1 MIKLGY
7 EIKTGKEVGIKPSHL
22 IVTGITQLSG
32 KTTTLE
38 ALIKRSGLKAVIF
51 KTKIG
56 EKSFT
61 EGTEIAPFF
70 RDRSDYEFVKSLI
83 EAYAKEKLFLE
94 KGTLMRLCKGS
105 SSLINIKKRVDD
117 ELVSGKLRGLKEE
130 IHTRLQHYLENLI
143 PQIQYANLSKTLDI
157 REGINIMNLE
167 RFSEEAQSLIIQSV
181 ADEVLKTMKG
191 VIIVIPEAW
200 KFIPQKYNNPC
211 KRVVESYIRQGATN
225 QNFIWI
231 DSQDMAGVD
240 KVPLKQISIW
250 ILGYQSERN
259 EVKHTLDQISLPK
272 KMKPKEEE
280 IMNLKKGHFFLSC
293 YEGVYSVYVQPSW
306 LSDEIAI
313 KIAKGSLD
321 VDKVEAPDNLTPYSR
336 PTEREQG
343 KVEIRLDDSK
353 IRKDLIELRGDFFN
367 KIQEIQNF
375 QQKLAEQIYNLKSQS
390 HEINED
396 EIISKILQKIPTFNN
411 TSIDKNEIIKEVL
424 LRVPKSFGSVVYEI
438 APLDKIKKDFLEE
451 AKNKILTDISSLNE
465 KERRML
471 KFLEAQGKET
481 SGTEII
487 TKSWHIVQSG
497 SSSTMIGQ
505 CGKKLSGLGIVK
517 KGTHGGWMGTLKD
530 KLSEYLQVHSATEQE
545 VEQVYNHIIMEILKS
560 EEGKARHSSQ
570 A

>member
-61 EGTEIAPFF
+61 EGTEVAPFF

-105 SSLINIKKRVDD
+105 SSLIDIKKRVDD
-117 ELVSGKLRGLKEE
+117 ELASGKLRGLKEE

-240 KVPLKQISIW
+240 KVPLKQISTW

-306 LSDEIAI
+306 LSDEDAI
-313 KIAKGSLD
+313 KVAKGKLD
-321 VDKVEAPDNLTPYSR
+321 VDKIEAPDNLTPYSR
-336 PTEREQG
+336 PIEREQG

-353 IRKDLIELRGDFFN
+353 IRKDLIELRSDFFN

-375 QQKLAEQIYNLKSQS
+375 QQKLAEQIYNVKSQT
-390 HEINED
+390 HEVNED
-396 EIISKILQKIPTFNN
+396 EIISKVLQKMPTFNGS
-411 TSIDKNEIIKEVL
+411 TSSIDKDSIIREVL
-424 LRVPKSFGSVVYEI
+424 LRVPKSTGSVVYEV
-438 APLDKIKKDFLEE
+438 APLDKIKKDFLNE
-451 AKNKILTDISSLNE
+451 AKNNLLELISSINDRQ
-465 KERRML
+465 KKMV
-471 KFLEAQGKET
+471 KFLESQNRGLKYANFLRDCFNLAEGGSNTQMVRENAKELGTKGIIKFDERIST
-481 SGTEII
+481 SYPNLRNKIKE
-487 TKSWHIVQSG
+487 V
-497 SSSTMIGQ
+497 IG
-505 CGKKLSGLGIVK
+505 
-517 KGTHGGWMGTLKD
+517 
-530 KLSEYLQVHSATEQE
+530 VHEATEQE
-545 VEQVYNHIIMEILKS
+545 IEQVYNHILMEMLK
-560 EEGKARHSSQ
+560 
-570 A
+570 

>member
-1 MIKLGY
+1 MKGNIKLGY
-7 EIKTGKEVGIKPSHL
+7 ETKTAKEVSINPSHL

-61 EGTEIAPFF
+61 EGTETAPFF

-105 SSLINIKKRVDD
+105 VSLIDIKKRVDD
-117 ELVSGKLRGLKEE
+117 ELASGKLRGLKEE

-200 KFIPQKYNNPC
+200 KFLPQKYNNPC
-211 KRVVESYIRQGATN
+211 KRVVESFIRQGATN
-225 QNFIWI
+225 KNFVWI

-240 KVPLKQISIW
+240 KIPLKQISTW

-306 LSDEIAI
+306 LSDEDAI
-313 KIAKGSLD
+313 KIAKGKLD
-321 VDKVEAPDNLTPYSR
+321 VDKIEAPDNLIPYSR
-336 PTEREQG
+336 PTQEREQG
-343 KVEIRLDDSK
+343 KVEIRFDDSK
-353 IRKDLIELRGDFFN
+353 IRKDMIELRQDFFN
-367 KIQEIQNF
+367 KIQELQNF
-375 QQKLAEQIYNLKSQS
+375 EQKLAEQIYTLKSQS
-390 HEINED
+390 HKVNED
-396 EIISKILQKIPTFNN
+396 EIISKVLQKIPSFNGE
-411 TSIDKNEIIKEVL
+411 TIDKDLIIKEVL
-424 LRVPKSFGSVVYEI
+424 LRIPKSTGNVVYEV
-438 APLDKIKKDFLEE
+438 APIEKIKKDFLEE
-451 AKNKILTDISSLNE
+451 AKQKILSDVSTLSNNAKRTLKYLESRGVGCSVAEICIKGFMYKDGGGGYSKIVNDAM
-465 KERRML
+465 KE
-471 KFLEAQGKET
+471 
-481 SGTEII
+481 
-487 TKSWHIVQSG
+487 
-497 SSSTMIGQ
+497 
-505 CGKKLSGLGIVK
+505 LSGIIVGEK
-517 KGTHGGWMGTLKD
+517 QTNGKCFGRLRERIKQ
-530 KLSEYLQVHSATEQE
+530 LLEVQE
-545 VEQVYNHIIMEILKS
+545 AKPEEMEQVYNHIVMEILKN
-560 EEGKARHSSQ
+560 GGTN
-570 A
+570 